1 VLKTTPR
8 GLQFA
13 AVLLTTLIL
22 AGPGNAIAAER
33 HVRASGATAALGALE
48 PLSDTALPLSV
59 TLPETVSAGA
69 RLGVTVRTAPWA
81 KVDVRLRYA
90 SGAQQRVVGAA
101 GPGGGLHAPFAV
113 PLDLGMEGPAVVQAH
128 VSRGGHDTF
137 WQGSIWVGL
146 PAPPSVTVSPQALRL
161 RAGYHA
167 RVLITTTPGATVRYT
182 VSLVSGATVTSGT
195 ARADTAGHAFVS
207 FTTPAAVNAPTTLWV
222 SAAASTPYATATG
235 SASLVL
241 VPRLALRVAVTV
253 GSASVNGGG
262 AQTVVAHS
270 APFSQ
275 LGISIADGAST
286 VVHRFGQTDAQG
298 AYTFSLTAPPG
309 GSHARVVWITVHA
322 LNGMDSGVGSVSF
335 TVRPAPTP
343 HDYVKA
349 LPGLAPGVPGNAR
362 FTMGK
367 VIMVSL
373 REQVLRAYDN
383 GKIVLTTDVTTGRPE
398 LPTVQG
404 VFYIYSKVTPF
415 EFHSPWPKGS
425 PFYYAPTKIQ
435 YWMPFF
441 EGYGLHDAWWR
452 SNYGPG
458 SNTPQGNVTGSHG
471 CVNIPLWAT
480 RWIWDWAP
488 VGTTVVVY

>member
-1 VLKTTPR
+1 MKTTPR
-8 GLQFA
+8 ALQFA
-13 AVLLTTLIL
+13 AVLLTMLIL
-22 AGPGNAIAAER
+22 TGPGSAMAAER
-33 HVRASGATAALGALE
+33 HVRASGTTAALGALE
-48 PLSDTALPLSV
+48 PLSDATLPLSV
-59 TLPETVSAGA
+59 TLPGTISAGA

-113 PLDLGMEGPAVVQAH
+113 PLALGMEGPAVVQAH
-128 VSRGGHDTF
+128 VWRGGHDTF
-137 WQGSIWVGL
+137 WQGTIWVGL

-167 RVLITTTPGATVRYT
+167 RVLISTTPGATLRYT
-182 VSLVSGATVTSGT
+182 VSLVGGAVVTSGE
-195 ARADTAGHAFVS
+195 ARVDAAGHAFVS
-207 FTTPAAVNAPTTLWV
+207 FTTPSAVNAPTTLRV
-222 SAAASTPYATATG
+222 SAVATTPYATATS

-241 VPRLALRVAVTV
+241 VPRLALPVAVTV
-253 GSASVNGGG
+253 GSASVDGGG

-275 LGISIADGAST
+275 LGISIADGTST
-286 VVHRFGQTDAQG
+286 VIHRFGQTDTRG
-298 AYTFSLTAPPG
+298 TYMFSLTAPTG
-309 GSHARVVWITVHA
+309 GSRARVVWVTVHA
-322 LNGMDSGVGSVSF
+322 LNGVDSGVGSASF

-343 HDYVKA
+343 SDYVKS
-349 LPGLAPGVPGNAR
+349 LPGLAPGVPSNAR
-362 FTMGK
+362 FTTGK

-373 REQVLRAYDN
+373 QEQVLRAYDN
-383 GKIVLTTDVTTGRPE
+383 GKLVLTTYVTTGRPE

-404 VFYIYSKVTPF
+404 VFHIYTKATPF

-488 VGTTVVVY
+488 VGTTVVIY